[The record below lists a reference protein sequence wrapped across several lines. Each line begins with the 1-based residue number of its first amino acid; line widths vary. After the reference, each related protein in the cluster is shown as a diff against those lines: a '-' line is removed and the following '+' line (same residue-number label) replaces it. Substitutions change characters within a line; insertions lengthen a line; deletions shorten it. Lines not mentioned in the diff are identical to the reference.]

1 MVDEVVPGSSPG
13 RAAAAPVG
21 CRAEGWTSVARRLR
35 NCGAMR
41 DVEREMRPPRIASL
55 LAFVALA
62 ASACASAAPPDD
74 APAAPVETTA
84 MRDGISVALAVDQV
98 RIPPGGDVTASVL
111 VGNAGPGPVTWQGGG
126 CELQGTFSVTPVAAL
141 PQVPPNPV
149 VLGDGTA
156 VIRQLALP
164 DAYAIRWP
172 TPPEFAHAD
181 LNWGCPANLAFN
193 ELLAGDQVRATVVWV
208 ASTAAGSP
216 APAGEYVVEVAFPFI
231 ARGLANVP
239 LDFQQARDVKP
250 IKARIVVTVEAGAPV
265 PSPDVAIDA
274 ILADRAFGAALE
286 QHPRRIWESV
296 AFRWI
301 DGGWVVQV
309 RYTPGGLLE
318 GRLAPGGAVLVRDG
332 LSAAPAK

>member
-1 MVDEVVPGSSPG
+1 MQG
-13 RAAAAPVG
+13 
-21 CRAEGWTSVARRLR
+21 
-35 NCGAMR
+35 
-41 DVEREMRPPRIASL
+41 VEREMRAPRIASL
-55 LAFVALA
+55 LCLVALA
-62 ASACASAAPPDD
+62 ASACASPAPSDD
-74 APAAPVETTA
+74 EPAGPIEASA
-84 MRDGISVALAVDQV
+84 MRDGISVALAVDHA

-141 PQVPPNPV
+141 PQIPPDPD

-193 ELLAGDQVRATVVWV
+193 ELQAGDQARATVVWV

-216 APAGEYVVEVAFPFI
+216 APPGEYVVEVAFPFI
-231 ARGLANVP
+231 GRGLAGGP
-239 LDFQQARDVKP
+239 PDFNQDRDVKP
-250 IKARIVVTVEAGAPV
+250 IRARIVVAVEAGAPT
-265 PSPDVAIDA
+265 PAPDEAIDA

-301 DGGWVVQV
+301 DGAWVVQV